1 MSMRAAT
8 ILDERP
14 RVSGPAEARALIE
27 AVLEALGALSHLVGE
42 ETELVRAGRLP
53 EAMTR
58 EARKTELAGIYMRGV
73 EQVKLNAV
81 ALARFAPDLVRRL
94 KDAHLSF
101 QLLIETNQLVLA
113 TARAVSESIIRDLAA
128 DANKPMRAAGY
139 GPAASVG
146 AGVYARPNSG
156 PLVVSKRL

>member
-1 MSMRAAT
+1 MRAAKP

-14 RVSGPAEARALIE
+14 RVADAPGARALIE

-58 EARKTELAGIYMRGV
+58 EPRKTELAGIYMRGV

-81 ALARFAPDLVRRL
+81 ALARFVPAEVKRL
-94 KDAHLSF
+94 KAAHLAF
-101 QLLIETNQLVLA
+101 QGLIETNQIVLA
-113 TARAVSESIIRDLAA
+113 TARAVSESVVRDLAA
-128 DANKPMRAAGY
+128 DANKPMRANGY
-139 GPAASVG
+139 GPTATVG
-146 AGVYARPNSG
+146 AGVFARPNSG
-156 PLVVSKRL
+156 PLVVSRRL

>member
-1 MSMRAAT
+1 MLAAKP

-14 RVSGPAEARALIE
+14 RIADALSARALIE

-58 EARKTELAGIYMRGV
+58 EPRKTELAGIYMRGV

-81 ALARFAPDLVRRL
+81 ALARFVPGEVKRL
-94 KDAHLSF
+94 KEAHHAF
-101 QLLIETNQLVLA
+101 QGLIETNQIVLA
-113 TARAVSESIIRDLAA
+113 TARAVSESVVRDLAA
-128 DANKPMRAAGY
+128 DANRPMRANGY
-139 GPAASVG
+139 GPTATVG
-146 AGVYARPNSG
+146 AGVFARPNSG
-156 PLVVSKRL
+156 PLVVSRRL

>member
-1 MSMRAAT
+1 MSMAER

-14 RVSGPAEARALIE
+14 RVSGAADARALIE

-53 EAMTR
+53 EAMQR
-58 EARKTELAGIYMRGV
+58 EPRKTELAGIYMRGV

-81 ALARFAPDLVRRL
+81 ALARFAPELVKRL
-94 KDAHLSF
+94 KDSHLAF
-101 QLLIETNQLVLA
+101 QILIETNQIVLA
-113 TARAVSESIIRDLAA
+113 TARAVSESVIRDLAS

-146 AGVYARPNSG
+146 AGLYARPNSG
-156 PLVVSKRL
+156 PLVVSRRL

>member
-1 MSMRAAT
+1 MSAAGR

-14 RVSGPAEARALIE
+14 RVSSATDARTLIE
-27 AVLEALGALSHLVGE
+27 TVLEALAALAHLVGE

-81 ALARFAPDLVRRL
+81 ALARFAPAEVKRL
-94 KDAHLSF
+94 KEAHQAF
-101 QLLIETNQLVLA
+101 QGLIETNQIVLA
-113 TARAVSESIIRDLAA
+113 TARAVSESVIRDLAV
-128 DANKPMRAAGY
+128 DANKPMRANGY
-139 GPAASVG
+139 GPTATVG
-146 AGVYARPNSG
+146 AGVFARPNSG
-156 PLVVSKRL
+156 PLVVSRRL

>member
-1 MSMRAAT
+1 MLVAKP

-14 RVSGPAEARALIE
+14 RIADALGARALIE

-58 EARKTELAGIYMRGV
+58 EPRKTELAGIYMRGV

-81 ALARFAPDLVRRL
+81 ALARFVPDQVKRL
-94 KDAHLSF
+94 KDAHHAF
-101 QLLIETNQLVLA
+101 QGLIETNQIVLA
-113 TARAVSESIIRDLAA
+113 TARAVSESVVRDLAA
-128 DANKPMRAAGY
+128 DANRPMRANGY
-139 GPAASVG
+139 GPTATVG
-146 AGVYARPNSG
+146 AGAFARPNSG
-156 PLVVSKRL
+156 PLVVSRQL

>member
-1 MSMRAAT
+1 MLAAKP

-14 RVSGPAEARALIE
+14 RIADALSARALVE

-58 EARKTELAGIYMRGV
+58 EPRKTELAGIYMRGV

-81 ALARFAPDLVRRL
+81 ALARFVPDQVKRL
-94 KDAHLSF
+94 KDAHLAF
-101 QLLIETNQLVLA
+101 QSLIETNQIVLA
-113 TARAVSESIIRDLAA
+113 TARAVSELIVRDLAA
-128 DANKPMRAAGY
+128 DANKPMRANGY
-139 GPAASVG
+139 GPAATVG
-146 AGVYARPNSG
+146 AGVFARPNSG
-156 PLVVSKRL
+156 PLVVSRRL

>member
-1 MSMRAAT
+1 MLAAKP

-14 RVSGPAEARALIE
+14 RIADALSARALIE

-58 EARKTELAGIYMRGV
+58 EPRKTELAGIYMRGV

-81 ALARFAPDLVRRL
+81 ALARFVPDQVKRL
-94 KDAHLSF
+94 KDAHLAF
-101 QLLIETNQLVLA
+101 QGLIETNQIVLA
-113 TARAVSESIIRDLAA
+113 TARAVSESVVRDLAA
-128 DANKPMRAAGY
+128 DANRPMRANGY
-139 GPAASVG
+139 GPTATVG
-146 AGVYARPNSG
+146 AGVFARPNPG
-156 PLVVSKRL
+156 PLVVSRRL

>member
-1 MSMRAAT
+1 MLAAKP

-14 RVSGPAEARALIE
+14 RIADALSARALVE

-58 EARKTELAGIYMRGV
+58 EPRKTELAGIYMRGV

-81 ALARFAPDLVRRL
+81 ALARFVPDQVKRL
-94 KDAHLSF
+94 KEAHLAF
-101 QLLIETNQLVLA
+101 QGLIETNQIVLA
-113 TARAVSESIIRDLAA
+113 TARAVSESIVRDLAA
-128 DANKPMRAAGY
+128 DANRPMRANGY
-139 GPAASVG
+139 GPAATVG
-146 AGVYARPNSG
+146 AGVFARPNSG
-156 PLVVSKRL
+156 PLVVSRRL

>member
-1 MSMRAAT
+1 MLVAKP

-14 RVSGPAEARALIE
+14 RIADALGARALIE

-58 EARKTELAGIYMRGV
+58 EPRKTELAGIYMRGV

-81 ALARFAPDLVRRL
+81 ALARFVPDQVKRL
-94 KDAHLSF
+94 KDAHHAF
-101 QLLIETNQLVLA
+101 QGLIETNQIVLA
-113 TARAVSESIIRDLAA
+113 TARAVSDSVVRDLAA
-128 DANKPMRAAGY
+128 DANRPMRANGY
-139 GPAASVG
+139 GPTATVG
-146 AGVYARPNSG
+146 AGAFARPNSG
-156 PLVVSKRL
+156 PLVVSRQL